1 MIVQNNFSVLRTNFQ
16 PNMEVSVNGYIFVI
30 AEILPTETGKGKQYK
45 GVLTLPDGT
54 QKSFMDKPV
63 FVTKLN
69 EYAGAKGTKVATK
82 KETSQT
88 SGTNKVV
95 SITNLSETKIEEAL
109 HVEHKKA
116 VKAYYK
122 LLDALDIDATFG
134 ASREL
139 YHVFMNELKK
149 TQADTR
155 KRLEDKLAQQREKL
169 SVAKKAE
176 AERIK
181 KARIARLQ
189 SYIANYDT
197 YVGKV
202 FIEGN
207 MEKAMK
213 LRLTKDERIIRAG
226 MLLDILFAS

>member
-1 MIVQNNFSVLRTNFQ
+1 MIVQNNFSVSRTNFQ

-30 AEILPTETGKGKQYK
+30 AEILPTEAGKGKQYK

-69 EYAGAKGTKVATK
+69 EYAGAKGTKVITK

-109 HVEHKKA
+109 HAEHKKS

-122 LLDALDIDATFG
+122 LIDSLSLSVEDAIRIGFYDK
-134 ASREL
+134 
-139 YHVFMNELKK
+139 FMKALNKK
-149 TQADTR
+149 HSGTR
-155 KRLEDKLAQQREKL
+155 KRLEAKLAEQREKL

-189 SYIANYDT
+189 SYVANYDALI
-197 YVGKV
+197 GRAALN
-202 FIEGN
+202 GN
-207 MEKAMK
+207 MLLVQK
-213 LRLTKDERIIRAG
+213 LSLTKAERILRANTLIEE
-226 MLLDILFAS
+226 LLK

>member
-1 MIVQNNFSVLRTNFQ
+1 MIVQNNFSVSRTNFQ

-30 AEILPTETGKGKQYK
+30 AEIMPTEAGKGKQYK
-45 GVLTLPDGT
+45 GILTLPDGT
-54 QKSFMDKPV
+54 KKSFMDKPV

-69 EYAGAKGTKVATK
+69 EYAGAKGTKVVTK

-95 SITNLSETKIEEAL
+95 SITNLSEAKIEEAL

-139 YHVFMNELKK
+139 YHIFMKELKK

-189 SYIANYDT
+189 SYVVNYDA
-197 YVGKV
+197 G
-202 FIEGN
+202 IGRAALNGN
-207 MEKAMK
+207 MLLVQK
-213 LRLTKDERIIRAG
+213 LSLTKAERILRANTLIEE
-226 MLLDILFAS
+226 LLK